1 MVLFMTPSDRSL
13 WQGRW
18 IIAFSLLALA
28 SSGFGQTFF
37 IAVFGA
43 ELRTA
48 FALSHT
54 AYGTL
59 YSLATLGAAG
69 LLWRAGV
76 WTDVWPPR
84 RVAAVAVSILALGC
98 VLIGLAPH
106 AALLGLGF
114 LLIRFGGQGLLTHL
128 AMTTAGRAFSAHR
141 GKAIALTA
149 TGAPLAEACLPALAV
164 VLIGI
169 VGWRGAWLLGA
180 ALLLFGAWPLLGRLA
195 RHADHPP
202 SSASTT
208 TAGPVPRD
216 FTRAEALRDPGL
228 YLLLPAALATPFV
241 VTAVLFHQ
249 AALAAA
255 RGWSLEQVA
264 AAFSGFAA
272 GHLGALLV
280 TGLVVDRLGARRTL
294 PLALLPMITGLTIL
308 AAATAPWVAF
318 AYLGLTGMTLG
329 GIVTAGGALW
339 AERYGVRHL
348 GAIRAVTQA
357 AMVVATA
364 VAPLGVGLLLDGGW
378 SVAAIGGGLALG
390 TALAALLAACARPPV
405 R

>member
-1 MVLFMTPSDRSL
+1 MTPSDRSP

-84 RVAAVAVSILALGC
+84 RVVTVAVGILALGC
-98 VLIGLAPH
+98 ILIGLAPH

-164 VLIGI
+164 
-169 VGWRGAWLLGA
+169 ALLGA
-180 ALLLFGAWPLLGRLA
+180 
-195 RHADHPP
+195 
-202 SSASTT
+202 
-208 TAGPVPRD
+208 
-216 FTRAEALRDPGL
+216 EQPG
-228 YLLLPAALATPFV
+228 
-241 VTAVLFHQ
+241 
-249 AALAAA
+249 
-255 RGWSLEQVA
+255 
-264 AAFSGFAA
+264 
-272 GHLGALLV
+272 
-280 TGLVVDRLGARRTL
+280 
-294 PLALLPMITGLTIL
+294 
-308 AAATAPWVAF
+308 
-318 AYLGLTGMTLG
+318 
-329 GIVTAGGALW
+329 
-339 AERYGVRHL
+339 
-348 GAIRAVTQA
+348 
-357 AMVVATA
+357 
-364 VAPLGVGLLLDGGW
+364 VAPADDAEQCDGEG
-378 SVAAIGGGLALG
+378 
-390 TALAALLAACARPPV
+390 R
-405 R
+405 